1 MCLPTASLPEDVS
14 DPCQVNWWL
23 PAGCGWE
30 VKALTQTSVGKTQ
43 VLDWFPV
50 LEHLGISPHV
60 TVSDSLLGLW
70 NILAGC
76 QLLGLILVQRQAAQA
91 ASAAGGVRADEGH
104 ESQLPRDKGFR
115 REWRHVGR
123 ALGTQRRQGH
133 LAPDRAEHGSTAVHC
148 TELLHS
154 ELWAPRP
161 LCGAPPGRTR
171 PAKGFG
177 RLQKTKSQLKVT

>member
-1 MCLPTASLPEDVS
+1 ML
-14 DPCQVNWWL
+14 NR
-23 PAGCGWE
+23 
-30 VKALTQTSVGKTQ
+30 
-43 VLDWFPV
+43 FPV

-76 QLLGLILVQRQAAQA
+76 QLLGLILVQRQAAHV

-104 ESQLPRDKGFR
+104 ESQLPRDEGFW
-115 REWRHVGR
+115 REWRHAGR
-123 ALGTQRRQGH
+123 ALSTQRRQGH
-133 LAPDRAEHGSTAVHC
+133 PRASVFQSCSVWSGPRPAGHGSTAVHC
-148 TELLHS
+148 TLLLYS
-154 ELWAPRP
+154 ELWTPRP
-161 LCGAPPGRTR
+161 LCGPPPGRTR